1 MRILKKVAITS
12 LIGLICVGASAMD
25 EDKMKHLATSTV
37 IGFTAN
43 GIFQTYEAA
52 LASCIAIGVAKE
64 VYDQIDYRGFSG
76 SDLAAD
82 ALGCGIGVVS
92 SEFLGFQL
100 GYKEFGDAKMFTF
113 NLKF

>member
-1 MRILKKVAITS
+1 MRILKKGVIAA
-12 LIGLICVGASAMD
+12 LVGFICIGASAMD
-25 EDKMKHLATSTV
+25 EDKVKHLATSSV

-43 GIFQTYEAA
+43 GIFQDYETA
-52 LASCIAIGVAKE
+52 LASCVAIGVAKE

-82 ALGCGIGVVS
+82 ALGCGIGVIS

-100 GYKEFGDAKMFTF
+100 GYKELGDAKMVTF